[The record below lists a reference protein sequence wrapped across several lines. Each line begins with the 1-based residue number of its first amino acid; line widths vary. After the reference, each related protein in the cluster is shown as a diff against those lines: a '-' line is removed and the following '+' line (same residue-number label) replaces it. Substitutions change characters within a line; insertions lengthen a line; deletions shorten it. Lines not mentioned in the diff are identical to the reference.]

1 MQGFSIQNLVILKI
15 LIPILKKQPI
25 NNQESNQDF
34 IKKISTNQL
43 PALVAWLLLIHSN
56 IIIKII
62 PIIIHQNKIF
72 QNNLQVR
79 TIL

>member
-15 LIPILKKQPI
+15 LIPKILKKQPI
-25 NNQESNQDF
+25 NNQDF
-34 IKKISTNQL
+34 IIKKISTNQL
-43 PALVAWLLLIHSN
+43 AALVAWLLLIHSN
-56 IIIKII
+56 IIIIKII

>member
-15 LIPILKKQPI
+15 LIPKILKKQPI
-25 NNQESNQDF
+25 NNQDF

-79 TIL
+79 IIL

>member
-15 LIPILKKQPI
+15 LIPKILKKQPI
-25 NNQESNQDF
+25 NKQSNQDF

-43 PALVAWLLLIHSN
+43 PALAAWLLLIHSN

-79 TIL
+79 IIL